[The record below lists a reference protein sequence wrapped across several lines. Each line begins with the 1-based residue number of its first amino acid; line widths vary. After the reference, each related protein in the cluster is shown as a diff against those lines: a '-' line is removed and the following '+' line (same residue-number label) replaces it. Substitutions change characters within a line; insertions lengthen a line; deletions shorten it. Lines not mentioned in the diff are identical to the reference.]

1 MSQSL
6 RYTCFILIAA
16 LLGMLFPA
24 AGSLSSCEAATA
36 DINDTTMSADLTYY
50 TEQLPPYNYMEN
62 GTLQGLSVDL
72 LEAITE
78 KMGKKVTREE
88 VHLVPWTEGYQ
99 TVLARNN
106 TVLFTTVRVPEREQS
121 FKWAGP
127 IYTHTNALF
136 ARPDRGII
144 IKSPED
150 LKGYRIGVI
159 VDDIAVQQLLDA
171 GVNRN
176 QLVQETNASVLVEKL
191 DNGEIDLWAYP
202 EAAGRYFTE
211 QVTGNS
217 YSFKL
222 AYTLPGLEGYYAFNN
237 NVPDSTIASFQQAL
251 DTLKQEKDAA
261 GISTYERI
269 LGRHIPSIGLAQ
281 LNYLTEE
288 WAPFNYQEDGNVT
301 GISVELLESIFKN
314 IGVNRSRADVHIVPL
329 AEGFQIAQNNT
340 STVLFSIVRTPEREP
355 LYKWAGPFTKASFV
369 LYAPMSSNITI
380 SSPED
385 LNKYRI
391 GAVRSSIE
399 NDLLISQGVNKSRII
414 NGQTPED
421 LLQMLDD
428 GQINLW
434 AIGDLAGRHQMLK
447 TSEDPNAYEIVYTLS
462 ENDFYYIFSKDVPDT
477 LVSAFQQAIEMAR
490 NQKDEQ
496 GISDYERIIYR
507 NLGVGC
513 ARQTFTDDAV
523 MELVNTTAA
532 AVEKNASDTFRRI
545 NAGEAPYRN
554 PEDPG
559 LYAFVYDTNMTIVAH
574 ADNIQVVGMNLKGKT
589 DVTGKP
595 FHDEILE
602 GALKNGTGWVD
613 YAYMHPVQ
621 TNLYYKTT
629 YYRLTKGSDGNS
641 YIVCSGN
648 YKSCENKSEVTPS
661 SVQKLVNKSTNNS
674 TSFTN
679 NSTVSPEELVAF
691 VEKAFEY
698 AHVHGQE
705 AALREFNNQ
714 TGQFVDGEFYIFAY
728 DTNGTTLAL
737 PFQPEIVGTN
747 RWNLTDA
754 NGTAYIQE
762 LVAAAQSGGGFVRY
776 LYADPADNFTVK
788 QKLSYVMMV
797 DNDWIIGSGIYN
809 PPENS
814 SIVNVGTDPQVRESL
829 KSFVGEAISYAN
841 TNGKN
846 AAITEFNDRN
856 GTFVRDNLYVYAL
869 DYNGTA
875 LALPYQPELIGK
887 DLSGFQ
893 DPYGV
898 NYTKVKIF
906 LAQQGGGFIF
916 YHYCNPARN
925 MTLEPKMSYV
935 QKVDE
940 TWWLGAGV
948 YIEDLYQTSQPS

>member
-1 MSQSL
+1 MSQSV
-6 RYTCFILIAA
+6 RYTCFILIAVFFGA
-16 LLGMLFPA
+16 LSPA
-24 AGSLSSCEAATA
+24 AGSTSGYEAASA
-36 DINDTTMSADLTYY
+36 DINDTTMSADLIYY

-72 LEAITE
+72 LELITE
-78 KMGKKVTREE
+78 KMGEKVTREE

-99 TVLARNN
+99 TVLTQNN
-106 TVLFTTVRVPEREQS
+106 TVLFTTVRIPEREQS

-127 IYTHTNALF
+127 VYTYTNVLF
-136 ARPDRGII
+136 ARPDSGITI
-144 IKSPED
+144 ENPED

-159 VDDIAVQQLLDA
+159 VDDIAVQQLLNA
-171 GVNRN
+171 GVNKS
-176 QLVQETNASVLVEKL
+176 QLVQETNASVIVEKL
-191 DNGEIDLWAYP
+191 NNGEIDLWAYP
-202 EAAGRYFTE
+202 EAAGRYITE

-217 YSFKL
+217 YSFRIV
-222 AYTLPGLEGYYAFNN
+222 YTLPGREGYYVFNK
-237 NVPDSTIASFQQAL
+237 NVSDSTVASFQQAL
-251 DTLKQEKDAA
+251 DALKQEKDSA
-261 GISTYERI
+261 GISTYDRI
-269 LGRHIPSIGLAQ
+269 LGKHIPSIGLAQ

-288 WAPFNYQEDGNVT
+288 WAPFNYLENGNVT

-314 IGVNRSRADVHIVPL
+314 IGVNRSRVDVHIVPL

-380 SSPED
+380 SSPSD
-385 LNKYRI
+385 LNNYRI
-391 GAVRSSIE
+391 GAVNASIE
-399 NDLLISQGVNKSRII
+399 NDLLTSQGVNKSHIV

-421 LLQMLDD
+421 LLKMLEK
-428 GQINLW
+428 GQIDLW
-434 AIGDLAGRHQMLK
+434 ATGDLAGRHQMLR
-447 TSEDPNAYEIVYTLS
+447 TAADPNAYEIVYTLS

-477 LVSAFQQAIEMAR
+477 LVRAFQQAIETVR

-496 GISDYERIIYR
+496 GVSDYERIIYR

-523 MELVNTTAA
+523 MELVNTTSAA
-532 AVEKNASDTFRRI
+532 IENNASDTFRRI

-559 LYAFVYDTNMTIVAH
+559 LYTFVYDTNMTIVAH
-574 ADNIQVVGMNLKGKT
+574 ADNIQVVGMNLKGKV
-589 DVTGKP
+589 DVAGNP
-595 FHDEILE
+595 FHDKILE

-613 YAYMHPVQ
+613 YIYMHPVQ

-629 YYRLTKGSDGNS
+629 YYKLTQGSDGKS

-648 YKSCENKSEVTPS
+648 YKDCKNQSEEVPA
-661 SVQKLVNKSTNNS
+661 NNS
-674 TSFTN
+674 AA
-679 NSTVSPEELVAF
+679 SPEELVAF

-714 TGQFVDGEFYIFAY
+714 TGQFVDGELYIFAY

-737 PFQPEIVGTN
+737 PFQPEIIGTN
-747 RWNLTDA
+747 RWNITDT
-754 NGTAYIQE
+754 NGTLYIQD
-762 LVAAAQSGGGFVRY
+762 LTTTAQSVGGFVRY
-776 LYADPADNFTVK
+776 LYEDPSDNFTVK

-797 DNDWIIGSGIYN
+797 DHDWIIGSGIYN
-809 PPENS
+809 PPKNS
-814 SIVNVGTDPQVRESL
+814 SIVNAGTDPQVRESL
-829 KSFVGEAISYAN
+829 KSFVGEAIDYAN
-841 TNGKN
+841 KNGKD
-846 AAITEFNDRN
+846 AAISEFNDKN
-856 GTFVRDNLYVYAL
+856 GTFVRGNLYVYAL

-887 DLSGFQ
+887 NLSGLQ

-898 NYTKVKIF
+898 NYIRVKIF
-906 LAQQGGGFIF
+906 LAQQGGGFLF
-916 YHYCNPARN
+916 YHYYNPARN

-940 TWWLGAGV
+940 TWWLGAGI
-948 YIEDLYQTSQPS
+948 YIEDLNQTSNRG